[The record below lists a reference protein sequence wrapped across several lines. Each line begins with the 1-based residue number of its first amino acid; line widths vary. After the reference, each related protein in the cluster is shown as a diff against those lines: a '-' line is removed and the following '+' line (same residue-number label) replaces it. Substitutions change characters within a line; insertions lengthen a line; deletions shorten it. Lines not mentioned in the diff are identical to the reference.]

1 MLKIYNTIS
10 KTKEEFKPL
19 KAGEVSIY
27 VCGPTVYDFLHVG
40 NFRGPVFFNLVRNW
54 LEKAHGY
61 KVRYVSNF
69 TDIDDKI
76 LQRSLKENVDSL
88 VISERYIAEY
98 KTDFKTLG
106 LRAHDANPKVT
117 ENLDAIIEMTEA
129 LIENGKAYVVD
140 GEVLYSVRSFDGYG
154 KLSKRD
160 IEDMRTGTR
169 IQPGEK
175 KRDPLDFALWKPA
188 KPGEKTWPSPWGA
201 GHPGWAIEC
210 SAMVK
215 AIFGDSIDIHGGGM
229 DLVFPHH
236 ENEIAQSEG
245 ASGKPFVK
253 YWMHWNMI
261 NLGGLKMSKSV
272 GNIRSAREFLNEY
285 DAEIYKYMILSV
297 HYRSLSDFS
306 EDGINRAVA
315 GLARFYSALALAD
328 RSIKAAAAAG
338 VGARPED
345 RVAPVLLKALE
356 DATLRFNAAL
366 DDDFN
371 TPEAFAE
378 LFNVVRVYNSL
389 TKPGKPN
396 GVAVQNALA
405 VRNWLRANGQ
415 FFSLL
420 QSDAEVFLEKL
431 DDMLLKQKGLER
443 AAIDAKVRERWAART
458 ARDFANSDRL
468 RDELLGLGIAISDTQ
483 EGTRWEVSK

>member
-10 KTKEEFKPL
+10 KDKEEFKPL

-27 VCGPTVYDFLHVG
+27 VCGPTVYDFLHIG

-54 LEKAHGY
+54 LEYRGF
-61 KVRYVSNF
+61 KVKYVSNF

-76 LQRSLKENVDSL
+76 LQKSIKENVDSL
-88 VISERYIAEY
+88 VISERYIQEY

-106 LRAHDANPKVT
+106 LRPHDVNPKVT
-117 ENLDAIIEMTEA
+117 EHLDSIISMTEK

-160 IEDMRTGTR
+160 IDDMRTGTR

-175 KRDPLDFALWKPA
+175 KRDVLDFALWKPG

-253 YWMHWNMI
+253 YWMHWNML
-261 NLGGLKMSKSV
+261 NFGGAKMSKSV
-272 GNIRSAREFLNEY
+272 GNVLSARDFLKQY
-285 DAEIYKYMILSV
+285 HPEIYKYMILSV

-306 EDGINRAVA
+306 DAGIERAVA
-315 GLARFYSALALAD
+315 GLARMYSSLAHAQRVVASNPD
-328 RSIKAAAAAG
+328 AAAVTKPAKSFAEAC
-338 VGARPED
+338 VQAKKKFED
-345 RVAPVLLKALE
+345 
-356 DATLRFNAAL
+356 AL

-371 TPEAFAE
+371 TSEAFAE
-378 LFNVVRVYNSL
+378 VFNVIRAYNSSV
-389 TKPGKPN
+389 KPGKTTPE
-396 GVAVQNALA
+396 GIANATLFTA
-405 VRNWLRANGQ
+405 WMKDHGRLFN
-415 FFSLL
+415 LL
-420 QSDAEVFLEKL
+420 QEDAGRFLTTL
-431 DDMLLKQKGLER
+431 DDMLLKEKGLER
-443 AAIDAKVRERWAART
+443 TVIDKKVAERWAARQ
-458 ARDFANSDRL
+458 AKDFAASDRL
-468 RDELLGLGIAISDTQ
+468 RDELLGLGIAISDTVD
-483 EGTRWEVSK
+483 GTRWEVAK